1 MIDEDLR
8 FGRRAPLMGGPRP
21 SWKPARMVEGRFAI
35 EARVTEAASFAVQSL
50 LKAA

>member
-1 MIDEDLR
+1 VIGEDLW
-8 FGRRAPLMGGPRP
+8 FGRGAPLMGGPRL

-35 EARVTEAASFAVQSL
+35 QARVPEAAAFAVQSL